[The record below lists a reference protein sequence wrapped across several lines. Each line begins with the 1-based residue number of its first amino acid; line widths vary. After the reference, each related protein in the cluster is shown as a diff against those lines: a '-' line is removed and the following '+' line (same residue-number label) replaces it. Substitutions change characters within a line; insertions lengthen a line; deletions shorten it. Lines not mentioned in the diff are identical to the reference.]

1 MSELIAFYI
10 IESNFTFYF
19 RESEGS
25 FQYGNYRREADELRN
40 VVEFFHAEKRLI
52 AAVIGHSKG
61 LFLWNLNIQQK
72 FTVMLLFIF
81 SSYAWKLGV
90 YT

>member
-1 MSELIAFYI
+1 MSELTILFV
-10 IESNFTFYF
+10 SNPTLRFI

-40 VVEFFHAEKRLI
+40 VVEFFHAKKRLI

-61 LFLWNLNIQQK
+61 LFS
-72 FTVMLLFIF
+72 F
-81 SSYAWKLGV
+81 
-90 YT
+90 